1 MDHQDRLNPNCPSVD
16 MHRLF
21 TIGFRMV
28 LLLALGGFSAERA
41 IPAESNSSTP
51 TESTEPVS
59 TEKAVSRIYEL
70 GYFHVRQLRPTRS
83 ETINLKFELHLLM
96 PEKAQELGLETRLN
110 QWNRRLR
117 DQVITAVRNAE
128 SMDFKESNLKK
139 LQRMIRLRI
148 NRLLKFI
155 RIEEVYITQFEFVLQ

>member
-1 MDHQDRLNPNCPSVD
+1 MDHQEALNPICPSVN

-21 TIGFRMV
+21 TIVFRMV
-28 LLLALGGFSAERA
+28 LLLALSGFSAERA
-41 IPAESNSSTP
+41 IPAESNSATP
-51 TESTEPVS
+51 AESTEPVS
-59 TEKAVSRIYEL
+59 PEETVSRIHEL
-70 GYFHVRQLRPTRS
+70 GYFHVRQLRPTRN
-83 ETINLKFELHLLM
+83 ETIDLKFELHILM

-128 SMDFKESNLKK
+128 TKDFKESDLKK

-148 NRLLKFI
+148 NRLLKSI
-155 RIEEVYITQFEFVLQ
+155 RIEEIYITQFEFALQ